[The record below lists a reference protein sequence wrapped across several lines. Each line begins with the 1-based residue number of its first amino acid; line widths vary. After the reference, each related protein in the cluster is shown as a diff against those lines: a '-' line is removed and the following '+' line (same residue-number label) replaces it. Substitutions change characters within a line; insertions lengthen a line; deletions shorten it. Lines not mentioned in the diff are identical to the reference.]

1 MEIYHPRDEE
11 LLREMKRVR
20 RSDRR
25 KRLCRG
31 LLILLTLSIAAGL
44 FVFHRYYFLA
54 VAHGTAMGDTLPEGS
69 LVLIRRPEA
78 GKTYTD
84 GDILLYEKRL
94 TKPVELTIL
103 NTKGKTRQYCK
114 YVLYRDVGMTRQ
126 YYSTSEDGVSWL
138 PSTNGADQFESN
150 GEGAVTV
157 STENLQNGEYWLM
170 EVWASYGQPLLKE
183 PIPIA
188 VSNPVQTQMKRVLAA
203 PRERVVLSPYA
214 ETRVNGWEIN
224 RDYTSGRTEDAAPEG
239 RRLIMAHDRYFVQG
253 DQLSLSVDSRD
264 SEYSTVSDDEI
275 LGRAE
280 YALWPLRCFGDL
292 TGQVTTVAGSETEA
306 AEE

>member
-25 KRLCRG
+25 KRLCMG
-31 LLILLTLSIAAGL
+31 LAVLLILSIAAGL

-54 VAHGTAMGDTLPEGS
+54 VTHGAAMGDTLPEGS
-69 LVLIRRPEA
+69 LVLVRRQEP
-78 GKTYTD
+78 GKTYTA
-84 GDILLYEKRL
+84 GDVLLYEKRL

-103 NTKGKTRQYCK
+103 SPKGKTRQFCQ
-114 YVLYRDVGMTRQ
+114 YVLYRDVGITRQ
-126 YYSTSEDGVSWL
+126 YYAATEEGVSWL
-138 PSTNGADQFESN
+138 PSTSGALIFESN
-150 GEGAVTV
+150 EEGAVTV
-157 STENLQNGEYWLM
+157 GTDDLQNGEYWLL
-170 EVWASYGQPLLKE
+170 EVKASYGQTLLKD
-183 PIPIA
+183 PIPFS
-188 VSNPVQTQMKRVLAA
+188 VNNPVKTQMKRVLAA

-224 RDYTSGRTEDAAPEG
+224 TEYTSGRTADAAPEA
-239 RRLIMAHDRYFVQG
+239 RRILLARDRYFVQG

-264 SEYSTVSDDEI
+264 TDYSTVTDDEI

-280 YALWPLRCFGDL
+280 FALWPLRCFGDL
-292 TGQVTTVAGSETEA
+292 TGRVTAVAGSGTEA
-306 AEE
+306 AE